1 MDNADLKKLI
11 LAGYEKLRN
20 GQVKELSEMYAE
32 DAIWSSPRVD
42 AVPFSGSQHGREAI
56 LRCLEAMMREQEAK
70 QVQINALI
78 LDSGRAAVCGHS
90 VWLVK
95 ATNKIYETDWVH
107 IIEYD
112 DHGKGRR
119 FQMAFDTA
127 AMSSAF
133 KPGKSESSRLA

>member
-1 MDNADLKKLI
+1 MDNAELKKL
-11 LAGYEKLRN
+11 LVAGYEKLRN
-20 GQVKELSEMYAE
+20 GQLKELSEMYAE
-32 DAIWSSPRVD
+32 DAVWVSPEVEG
-42 AVPFSGSQHGREAI
+42 VPFSGSQNGREAI
-56 LRCLEAMMREQEAK
+56 LRRLEAMMNAQEAK
-70 QVQINALI
+70 QLQINAI
-78 LDSGRAAVCGHS
+78 IVDSGRAAVCGHS

-112 DHGKGRR
+112 DRGKGCR

-133 KPGKSESSRLA
+133 KPG